1 MPEGDT
7 VWRTAHELHTAL
19 AGSTLTRT
27 DFRVPK
33 LATVDLSGR
42 RVLEVTPRGK
52 HVLTRIEGGLT
63 LHSHLGMD
71 GSWRI
76 ASVPEG
82 GSTRLPRGGPEHQ
95 VRAVLATGSHTAAGY
110 RLPVLELLRGGAES
124 TAVGHLGPDLLG
136 PDWDAA
142 EAERRLL
149 SDPERP
155 LVEALT
161 DQRNLAGLGNVYA
174 AELCFLAR
182 TSPWTPVAA
191 LTSPLPARL
200 LSAAKRLLE
209 ANKERVVRRT
219 TKDTRRDRTL
229 WVYGRQHRPCHRCG
243 TPVATGQYGPSDRPR
258 TVWYCPRCQPLPGER
273 ARRKTG
279 DVRPGSGST
288 T

>member
-27 DFRVPK
+27 DFRVPR

-42 RVLEVTPRGK
+42 RVLEVAPRGK
-52 HVLTRIEGGLT
+52 HLLTRIESGLT
-63 LHSHLGMD
+63 LHSHLGME

-76 ASVPEG
+76 VADPTG
-82 GSTRLPRGGPEHQ
+82 TGTTLPGRGPEHQ

-110 RLPVLELLRGGAES
+110 RLPVLELLRTTAES

-149 SDPERP
+149 HDPRRP

-161 DQRNLAGLGNVYA
+161 DQRNLAGVGNVYA

-182 TSPWTPVAA
+182 VSPWTPVSA
-191 LTSPLPARL
+191 LASPLPSRL

-219 TKDTRRDRTL
+219 TKDTRRDRAL
-229 WVYGRQHRPCHRCG
+229 WVYGRHHRPCHRCG
-243 TPVATGQYGPSDRPR
+243 TMIATGRYGTAARPR
-258 TVWYCPRCQPLPGER
+258 TVWYCPRCQPPPGER
-273 ARRKTG
+273 TRGARREG
-279 DVRPGSGST
+279 DGTS
-288 T
+288 